1 MNNRFDHLR
10 KANPDERRGPEP
22 NMTNPE
28 IAKILR
34 EIAFFLDM
42 EEIPFKPR
50 AYEKAAYAIE
60 ALDAP
65 IAEIYRRGGIKA
77 VEKIPGVGKS
87 IAEKLVTLIDTG
99 RLPYYEALRL
109 KSPVDVEHL
118 VAIEGLGP
126 KRIKVLY
133 EKLGIRTVDDLE
145 RAAMEGK
152 IHPLPGFG
160 EKSEQKILKGISFF
174 KKSEIRYPIGAILPL
189 IRDIEKRLK
198 RVPGVQQVA
207 VTGSIRRWKETI
219 GDGDLLAVSNDPDR
233 VMDFFVSMPEVIYI
247 HAKGPTKSSIKL
259 KSGIDVDLRV
269 VPEESFGAALCYFT
283 GSKAHNISLRKIAIA
298 KGLKLSEY
306 GVFRGQRSIAG
317 RTEEEVYAAL
327 GLPFI
332 PPELREDTGEIEAAL
347 SGRLPALIG
356 YDDLRGD
363 LQTQTNWT
371 DGTHSIEE
379 MAAEAKRLGREYI
392 AITDHTK
399 GLAMAKG
406 SDEKKLRKQMAAI
419 DAINE
424 KLRGITLLKGA
435 EVNINKDGSLDIDDE
450 ILVQLDVVGIAVHSH
465 FGLSREGMTC
475 RVIRAMEN
483 PHADI
488 LFHPTG
494 RILHK
499 REPYDIDIDAVIQAA
514 RRTGTALEVNAYPDR
529 LDLKDEHIRKAVE
542 AGVKLVIDSDA
553 HHVSHLSYLQFGIAA
568 ARRGWA
574 KRSDV
579 LNTFP
584 LDAFLES
591 LKNGRGGRHRE
602 KIA

>member
-1 MNNRFDHLR
+1 MDYQ
-10 KANPDERRGPEP
+10 DEHKP
-22 NMTNPE
+22 NMTNAE

-34 EIAFFLDM
+34 EIAFFLEM

-60 ALDAP
+60 ALDTP
-65 IAEIYRRGGIKA
+65 LDEIYRRGDIKG
-77 VEKIPGVGKS
+77 VEEIPGVGRS
-87 IAEKLVTLIDTG
+87 IAEKLITLIETG
-99 RLPYYEALRL
+99 KLPYYEGLRL

-118 VAIEGLGP
+118 TAIEGLGP
-126 KRIKVLY
+126 KKVKVLY
-133 EKLGIRTVDDLE
+133 DQLGIRTVDDLE
-145 RAAMEGK
+145 RAALEGK
-152 IHPLPGFG
+152 IHQLPHFG

-174 KKSEIRYPIGAILPL
+174 KKRTSRYPIGMILPV
-189 IRDIEKRLK
+189 IRDIERRLEK
-198 RVPGVQQVA
+198 VPGVKRLAVA
-207 VTGSIRRWKETI
+207 GSIRRWKETI
-219 GDGDLLAVSNDPDR
+219 GDGDLLAVSNDPGR
-233 VMDFFVSMPEVIYI
+233 VMDFFVSMPEVIYL
-247 HAKGPTKSSIKL
+247 HAKGPTKSSIKI
-259 KSGIDVDLRV
+259 KRGIDVDLRV

-283 GSKAHNISLRKIAIA
+283 GSKAHNIALRKIAIA

-306 GVFRGQRSIAG
+306 GVFRGERPIAG

-332 PPELREDTGEIEAAL
+332 PPELREETGEIEAAL
-347 SGRLPALIG
+347 AGRLPKLIC
-356 YDDLRGD
+356 YDELRGD

-371 DGTHSIEE
+371 DGAHSIEE
-379 MAAEAKRLGREYI
+379 VAAEAKRLGREYI

-399 GLAMAKG
+399 SLAMAKG
-406 SDEKKLRKQMAAI
+406 SDERRLHKQIAAI
-419 DAINE
+419 DALNE

-435 EVNINKDGSLDIDDE
+435 EVNIDKDGRLDIDDE
-450 ILVQLDVVGIAVHSH
+450 TLAQLDVVGIAVHSH
-465 FGLSREGMTC
+465 FGLPRAEMTR

-494 RILHK
+494 RILQK
-499 REPYDIDIDAVIQAA
+499 REPIDIDIDAVIQAA
-514 RRTGTALEVNAYPDR
+514 RRTGTVLEVDAFPDR

-553 HHVSHLSYLQFGIAA
+553 HHIHHLSYLQFGIAT

-579 LNTFP
+579 LNTLP
-584 LDAFLES
+584 LNAFLAS
-591 LKNGRGGRHRE
+591 LKDGKERGRKKRL
-602 KIA
+602 IL

>member
-1 MNNRFDHLR
+1 
-10 KANPDERRGPEP
+10 
-22 NMTNPE
+22 MTNAE
-28 IAKILR
+28 MAEILR

-50 AYEKAAYAIE
+50 AYEKAAYAVE

-65 IAEIYRRGGIKA
+65 LDEIYRRFGIRA
-77 VEKIPGVGKS
+77 VEEIPGVGKS
-87 IAEKLVTLIDTG
+87 IAEKLVTLIETG
-99 RLPYYEALRL
+99 RLPYYEALRK
-109 KSPVDVEHL
+109 KSPVDVERL
-118 VAIEGLGP
+118 TAIEGLGP
-126 KRIKVLY
+126 KKIKVLY
-133 EKLGIRTVDDLE
+133 DQLGVRTVDDLE

-152 IHPLPGFG
+152 IHQLPHFG

-174 KKSEIRYPIGAILPL
+174 KKSGSRYPIGTILPL
-189 IRDIEKRLK
+189 IRDIERRLEK
-198 RVPGVQQVA
+198 VPGVKRLAVA
-207 VTGSIRRWKETI
+207 GSIRRWKETI

-247 HAKGPTKSSIKL
+247 HARGPTKSSIKI
-259 KSGIDVDLRV
+259 KSGIDIDLRV

-283 GSKAHNISLRKIAIA
+283 GSKAHNIALRKIAMA

-306 GVFRGQRSIAG
+306 GVFRGERPIAG

-332 PPELREDTGEIEAAL
+332 PPELREETGEIEAAL
-347 SGRLPALIG
+347 AGRLPALID

-363 LQTQTNWT
+363 LQIQTNWT
-371 DGTHSIEE
+371 DGAHSIEE
-379 MAAEAKRLGREYI
+379 VAAEAKRLGREYI

-399 GLAMAKG
+399 SLAMAKG
-406 SDEKKLRKQMAAI
+406 SDEKRLRKQMAAI
-419 DAINE
+419 DELNR
-424 KLRGITLLKGA
+424 KQRGITILKGA
-435 EVNINKDGSLDIDDE
+435 EVNIKKDGSLDIDDE
-450 ILVQLDVVGIAVHSH
+450 TLARLDVVGIAVHSH
-465 FGLSREGMTC
+465 FNLPRAEMTR

-494 RILHK
+494 RIIQK

-514 RRTGTALEVNAYPDR
+514 RRTGTALEVDAYPDR
-529 LDLKDEHIRKAVE
+529 LDLKDEQIRKAVE
-542 AGVKLVIDSDA
+542 AEVKLVIDSDA
-553 HHVSHLSYLQFGIAA
+553 HHIHHLSYLQFGIAA

-579 LNTFP
+579 LNTLP
-584 LDAFLES
+584 LNAFLAS
-591 LKNGRGGRHRE
+591 LKNGKARGRIKRFGTL
-602 KIA
+602 

>member
-1 MNNRFDHLR
+1 
-10 KANPDERRGPEP
+10 
-22 NMTNPE
+22 MTNAE
-28 IAKILR
+28 FAKILR

-50 AYEKAAYAIE
+50 AYEKAAYAVE
-60 ALDAP
+60 ALDSP
-65 IAEIYRRGGIKA
+65 LDEIYRRGGIKA
-77 VEKIPGVGKS
+77 VQEVPGVGKS
-87 IAEKLVTLIDTG
+87 IAEKLVTLIETG
-99 RLPYYEALRL
+99 RLPYYEGLRL

-118 VAIEGLGP
+118 TAIEGLGP
-126 KRIKVLY
+126 KKIKVLY
-133 EKLGIRTVDDLE
+133 DQLGVRTVDDLE

-152 IHPLPGFG
+152 IHQLPRFG

-174 KKSEIRYPIGAILPL
+174 KKRGSRYPIGAILPL
-189 IRDIEKRLK
+189 IRDIEARLK
-198 RVPGVQQVA
+198 RVPGVRQVA
-207 VTGSIRRWKETI
+207 VAGSIRRWKETI

-259 KSGIDVDLRV
+259 KSDIDVDLRV

-283 GSKAHNISLRKIAIA
+283 GSKAHNISLRKIAIS
-298 KGLKLSEY
+298 KDLKLSEY
-306 GVFRGQRSIAG
+306 GVFRGERPVAG

-332 PPELREDTGEIEAAL
+332 PPELREDAGEIEAAL
-347 SGRLPALIG
+347 AERLPKLIG

-371 DGTHSIEE
+371 DGAHSIEE

-399 GLAMAKG
+399 SLAMTKG
-406 SDEKKLRKQMAAI
+406 SDEKRLRKQMAAI
-419 DAINE
+419 DALN
-424 KLRGITLLKGA
+424 KKRPGITILKGA

-450 ILVQLDVVGIAVHSH
+450 TSAQLDVVGIAVHSH
-465 FGLSREGMTC
+465 FGLARTEMTR

-494 RILHK
+494 RILQK

-514 RRTGTALEVNAYPDR
+514 RRTGTALEVDAYPDR

-553 HHVSHLSYLQFGIAA
+553 HNLRHLSYLQFGIAT

-574 KRSDV
+574 KRSDI
-579 LNTFP
+579 LNTLP
-584 LDAFLES
+584 LNAFLAS
-591 LKNGRGGRHRE
+591 LKNGKERSDKKRFRIG
-602 KIA
+602 

>member
-1 MNNRFDHLR
+1 
-10 KANPDERRGPEP
+10 
-22 NMTNPE
+22 MTNAE
-28 IAKILR
+28 IAKIMR

-65 IAEIYRRGGIKA
+65 LDELYRRGGIRA
-77 VEKIPGVGKS
+77 VEEIPGVGKS
-87 IAEKLVTLIDTG
+87 IAEKLVTLIETG
-99 RLPYYEALRL
+99 KLPYHEALRK
-109 KSPVDVEHL
+109 KSPVDVEQL
-118 VAIEGLGP
+118 TAIEGLGP
-126 KRIKVLY
+126 KKIKVLY
-133 EKLGIRTVDDLE
+133 NQLGIRTVDDLE
-145 RAAMEGK
+145 HAAMEGK
-152 IHPLPGFG
+152 IHSLPHFG

-174 KKSEIRYPIGAILPL
+174 KKSGRRYPIGVILPL
-189 IRDIEKRLK
+189 IRGIEERLK
-198 RVPGVQQVA
+198 RVPGVKQVA
-207 VTGSIRRWKETI
+207 VAGSIRRWKETI

-247 HAKGPTKSSIKL
+247 HAKGPTKSSIKI

-283 GSKAHNISLRKIAIA
+283 GSKAHNISLRKIAMA
-298 KGLKLSEY
+298 KHLKLSEY
-306 GVFRGQRSIAG
+306 GVFRGERPIAG

-332 PPELREDTGEIEAAL
+332 PPELREDTGEIEAA
-347 SGRLPALIG
+347 STGHLPKLID
-356 YDDLRGD
+356 YDDLCGD

-371 DGTHSIEE
+371 DGAHSIEE
-379 MAAEAKRLGREYI
+379 IVAEAKRLGREYI

-399 GLAMAKG
+399 SLAMAKG

-419 DAINE
+419 DELN
-424 KLRGITLLKGA
+424 KKRRGITVLKGA

-450 ILVQLDVVGIAVHSH
+450 TLAQLDVVGIAVHSH
-465 FGLSREGMTC
+465 FGLPRQEMTR

-494 RILHK
+494 RIIQR
-499 REPYDIDIDAVIQAA
+499 REPYEIDIDAVIQAA
-514 RRTGTALEVNAYPDR
+514 RRTGTALEVDAYPDR
-529 LDLKDEHIRKAVE
+529 LDLKDEHIRKAVD

-553 HHVSHLSYLQFGIAA
+553 HNISHLSYLQFGIAA

-574 KRSDV
+574 KRSDI
-579 LNTFP
+579 LNTLP
-584 LDAFLES
+584 LNAFLAS
-591 LKNGRGGRHRE
+591 LKRGKNKR
-602 KIA
+602 I

>member
-1 MNNRFDHLR
+1 MTRPYRDS
-10 KANPDERRGPEP
+10 DPEP
-22 NMTNPE
+22 NMTNAE
-28 IAKILR
+28 MAKIMR

-42 EEIPFKPR
+42 EEVPFKPR

-65 IAEIYRRGGIKA
+65 LDEIYRRGGIKA
-77 VEKIPGVGKS
+77 VEEIPGVGRS
-87 IAEKLVTLIDTG
+87 IAEKLVTLIETG
-99 RLPYYEALRL
+99 KLPYYEGLRI

-118 VAIEGLGP
+118 TAIEGLGP
-126 KRIKVLY
+126 KKIKVLY
-133 EKLGIRTVDDLE
+133 NQLGIRTVDDLE

-152 IHPLPGFG
+152 IHQLPHFG

-174 KKSEIRYPIGAILPL
+174 KKSGSRYPIGAILPL
-189 IRDIEKRLK
+189 IHEIEKRLEK
-198 RVPGVQQVA
+198 VPGMRRVA
-207 VTGSIRRWKETI
+207 VAGSIRRWKETI

-233 VMDFFVSMPEVIYI
+233 VMGFFVSMPEVIYI

-283 GSKAHNISLRKIAIA
+283 GSKAHSISLRKIAMA
-298 KGLKLSEY
+298 KGLKLNEY
-306 GVFRGQRSIAG
+306 GVFRGERPIAG

-332 PPELREDTGEIEAAL
+332 PPEIREDTGEIEAAL
-347 SGRLPALIG
+347 AGRLPALID

-371 DGTHSIEE
+371 DGAHSIEE

-399 GLAMAKG
+399 SLAMAKG

-419 DAINE
+419 DALNK
-424 KLRGITLLKGA
+424 KLRGITILKGA

-450 ILVQLDVVGIAVHSH
+450 TLAQLDVVGIAVHSH
-465 FGLSREGMTC
+465 FGLPRAEMTR
-475 RVIRAMEN
+475 RVIHAMEN
-483 PHADI
+483 PHVDI

-494 RILHK
+494 RILQK
-499 REPYDIDIDAVIQAA
+499 REPYEIDIDAVIQAA
-514 RRTGTALEVNAYPDR
+514 RRTGTALEVDAFPDR

-542 AGVKLVIDSDA
+542 AGVKLMIDSDA
-553 HHVSHLSYLQFGIAA
+553 HNVAHLSYLQFGIAA

-579 LNTFP
+579 LNTLP
-584 LDAFLES
+584 LNAFLAS
-591 LKNGRGGRHRE
+591 LKNGKERSQKKPLR
-602 KIA
+602 IA